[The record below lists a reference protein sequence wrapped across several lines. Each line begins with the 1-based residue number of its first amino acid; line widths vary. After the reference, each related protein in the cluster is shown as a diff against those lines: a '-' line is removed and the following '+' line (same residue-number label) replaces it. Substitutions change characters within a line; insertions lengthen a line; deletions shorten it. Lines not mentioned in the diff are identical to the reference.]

1 MKKRR
6 LNLVFVVGVVAPFAA
21 ILLYG
26 LVYGLMT
33 SLSRDVERDWG
44 FRLFVAAVAM
54 TVPSILTFVVAFR
67 QFGQHKLSMLS
78 IVGLVLAVLT
88 LGLVAKPAHDG
99 IVRSRQERNMALH
112 DVAAPQFETRDIAGK
127 VQRLSDQKG
136 KIVLINLWATWCAP
150 CRIEMPKLDQL
161 YKDRKDRGLVVFGLS
176 AEDAE
181 TQGKF
186 LAKVP
191 VSYPLLTMTE
201 GVPNFYRDVARY
213 PALFL
218 VDRDGQLQPLSGATE
233 SFASVEA
240 AVDRLL
246 EMPSH

>member
-1 MKKRR
+1 MEKPT
-6 LNLVFVVGVVAPFAA
+6 LNRVFVAGVVAPFAA
-21 ILLYG
+21 VLIYG
-26 LVYGLMT
+26 LVYSLMT
-33 SLSRDVERDWG
+33 SLSRDVEKDWG

-54 TVPSILTFVVAFR
+54 ALPSVLTFVLAFR
-67 QFGQHKLSMLS
+67 QSRQKKLSMLS
-78 IVGLVLAVLT
+78 RVGFVIAALT

-99 IVRSRQERNMALH
+99 ILRSRQERNMALH
-112 DVAAPQFETRDIAGK
+112 DVAAPQFETKDIAGR

-150 CRIEMPKLDQL
+150 CRIEMPKLDHL
-161 YKDRKDRGLVVFGLS
+161 YKERKERGLVVFGLS

-181 TQGKF
+181 TQEKF

-201 GVPNFYRDVARY
+201 GVPDFYRDVARY

-218 VDRDGQLQPLSGATE
+218 VDRDGQLQPLSESGE
-233 SFASVEA
+233 SFTSIEA
-240 AVDRLL
+240 VVDKLL

>member
-1 MKKRR
+1 MEKRR
-6 LNLVFVVGVVAPFAA
+6 LNLVLVVGVVAPFAA
-21 ILLYG
+21 ILLYE
-26 LVYGLMT
+26 LVYELMT
-33 SLSRDVERDWG
+33 SLSRDVEKDWG

-54 TVPSILTFVVAFR
+54 TVPSILTFVLAVSQFR
-67 QFGQHKLSMLS
+67 QQKLSMLS
-78 IVGLVLAVLT
+78 IVGLVLAALT
-88 LGLVAKPAHDG
+88 LSLVAKPAYDG

-112 DVAAPQFETRDIAGK
+112 DVAAPQFETKDLAGK

-161 YKDRKDRGLVVFGLS
+161 YKERKERGLVVFGLS
-176 AEDAE
+176 AEDSE
-181 TQGKF
+181 TQEKF

-218 VDRDGQLQPLSGATE
+218 VDRDGQLQPLSGPGE
-233 SFASVEA
+233 SFTSVEA
-240 AVDRLL
+240 AVDKLL

>member
-1 MKKRR
+1 MERRR

-33 SLSRDVERDWG
+33 SLSRDVEKDWA

-54 TVPSILTFVVAFR
+54 TVPSVLTFALAFR
-67 QFGQHKLSMLS
+67 QFRQQTVSKLSV
-78 IVGLVLAVLT
+78 VGLLLAALT
-88 LGLVAKPAHDG
+88 LGLVAKPARDG
-99 IVRSRQERNMALH
+99 IIRSRQERNLALH
-112 DVAAPQFETRDIAGK
+112 DVAAPGFETRDIAGK
-127 VQRLSDQKG
+127 VQRLSGQKG
-136 KIVLINLWATWCAP
+136 KVVLINLWATWCAP

-161 YKDRKDRGLVVFGLS
+161 YKDRKERGLVVFGLS

-181 TQGKF
+181 TQEKF

-218 VDRDGQLQPLSGATE
+218 VDRDGQLQPLPGTAE
-233 SFASVEA
+233 SFTNVEA
-240 AVDRLL
+240 AVDKLL
-246 EMPSH
+246 EIPSH

>member
-6 LNLVFVVGVVAPFAA
+6 FNFVFVVGVVAPFAA
-21 ILLYG
+21 ILVYG

-33 SLSRDVERDWG
+33 SMSRDVEKDWG

-54 TVPSILTFVVAFR
+54 TAPSILTFVLAFR
-67 QFGQHKLSMLS
+67 QSKQRKLSKLS
-78 IVGLVLAVLT
+78 IAGLVVAALT
-88 LGLVAKPAHDG
+88 LGLVANPAHDG
-99 IVRSRQERNMALH
+99 IVRSRQERNIALH
-112 DVAAPQFETRDIAGK
+112 DVAAPSFETKDIAGQ

-136 KIVLINLWATWCAP
+136 KVVLINLWATWCAP

-161 YKDRKDRGLVVFGLS
+161 YKERKGRGLVVYGLS

-181 TQGKF
+181 TQEKF
-186 LAKVP
+186 LARVP
-191 VSYPLLTMTE
+191 VSYPMLTMTA
-201 GVPNFYRDVARY
+201 GVPNLYRDIARY

-218 VDRDGQLQPLSGATE
+218 VDRDGQLQPLPGQGE
-233 SFASVEA
+233 SFTSVEA

-246 EMPSH
+246 ETPSH

>member
-1 MKKRR
+1 MEKRR
-6 LNLVFVVGVVAPFAA
+6 LNLVLMVGVVAPFAA

-33 SLSRDVERDWG
+33 SLSRDVEKDWA
-44 FRLFVAAVAM
+44 FRLSVAAVAM
-54 TVPSILTFVVAFR
+54 TVPSVLTFALALRQFR
-67 QFGQHKLSMLS
+67 QQNLSKLSM
-78 IVGLVLAVLT
+78 VGLVLAALT
-88 LGLVAKPAHDG
+88 LGLVAKPVHDG
-99 IVRSRQERNMALH
+99 IVRSRQERNLALH
-112 DVAAPQFETRDIAGK
+112 DVAAPGFETKDIAGK

-136 KIVLINLWATWCAP
+136 KVVLINLWATWCAP

-161 YKDRKDRGLVVFGLS
+161 YKDRKERGLVVFGLS
-176 AEDAE
+176 DEDAE
-181 TQGKF
+181 TQEKF

-218 VDRDGQLQPLSGATE
+218 VDRDGQLQPLPGAAA
-233 SFASVEA
+233 SFTNVEA
-240 AVDRLL
+240 AVDKLL
-246 EMPSH
+246 EIPSH

>member
-21 ILLYG
+21 ILFYG

-78 IVGLVLAVLT
+78 IVGLVLAALT

>member
-1 MKKRR
+1 MEKST
-6 LNLVFVVGVVAPFAA
+6 LNRVFVAGVVAPFAA
-21 ILLYG
+21 VLIYG
-26 LVYGLMT
+26 LVYSLMT
-33 SLSRDVERDWG
+33 SLSRDVEKDWG

-54 TVPSILTFVVAFR
+54 ALPSVFTFALAFSQSR
-67 QFGQHKLSMLS
+67 QKRLSMLS
-78 IVGLVLAVLT
+78 RIGFVIAALT

-99 IVRSRQERNMALH
+99 MLRSRQERNMVLH
-112 DVAAPQFETRDIAGK
+112 DVAAPQFETKDIAGR

-150 CRIEMPKLDQL
+150 CRIEMPKLDHL
-161 YKDRKDRGLVVFGLS
+161 YKERKEHGLVVFGLS

-181 TQGKF
+181 TQEKF

-201 GVPNFYRDVARY
+201 GVPDFYRDVARY

-218 VDRDGQLQPLSGATE
+218 VDRDGQLQPLSKPGE
-233 SFASVEA
+233 SFTSIEA
-240 AVDRLL
+240 AVDKLL

>member
-6 LNLVFVVGVVAPFAA
+6 LNFVFVFGAVAPFAA

-44 FRLFVAAVAM
+44 FRLFVAAVAT
-54 TVPSILTFVVAFR
+54 TVPSILTFVLAFR
-67 QFGQHKLSMLS
+67 QYRHQKLSMLS
-78 IVGLVLAVLT
+78 IVGLVLAALT

-112 DVAAPQFETRDIAGK
+112 DVAAPQFETKDIAGK

-150 CRIEMPKLDQL
+150 CRVEMPKLDQL
-161 YKDRKDRGLVVFGLS
+161 YKERKERGLVVFGLS

-218 VDRDGQLQPLSGATE
+218 VDRDGRLQPFSGPRE
-233 SFASVEA
+233 SFMSVEA

>member
-33 SLSRDVERDWG
+33 SLSRNVEADWG

-54 TVPSILTFVVAFR
+54 AVPSILTFVLAFR
-67 QFGQHKLSMLS
+67 QVRQYKPSMLS
-78 IVGLVLAVLT
+78 IVGVVLAALT

-99 IVRSRQERNMALH
+99 ILRSRQERNMALR

-127 VQRLSDQKG
+127 VQRLSDQRG

-150 CRIEMPKLDQL
+150 CRIEMPMLDQL
-161 YKDRKDRGLVVFGLS
+161 YKDRKERGLVVFGLS
-176 AEDAE
+176 AEDTE
-181 TQGKF
+181 TQRKF

-218 VDRDGQLQPLSGATE
+218 VDRNGQLQPLSGSTE
-233 SFASVEA
+233 SFTRVEA

-246 EMPSH
+246 GVPSR